1 VSSVCNIADDT
12 ILFLQND
19 FGMARNLKW
28 LLTCFEQLSGMR
40 VNYHKRDLLTISVD
54 PDEANLFAQIFGC
67 KLGEFSFTYL
77 GIPLDFAKLRK
88 EDLQPIIDKIIK
100 RISGWRGKLLSYK
113 ARLILL
119 QACVASIP
127 MYLLSFL
134 KFPKWAIKLIN
145 SQMAQEPNIVDALGR
160 EESLHRFQIT
170 FRHVKV
176 TARWHF
182 YVNTVKTRGIII
194 YRFGGAREAAGSW
207 GSVAS
212 PHYTGI
218 A

>member
-67 KLGEFSFTYL
+67 KLGEFPFTYL
-77 GIPLDFAKLRK
+77 GIPLHFAKLRK

-119 QACVASIP
+119 QVVWRVPRC
-127 MYLLSFL
+127 
-134 KFPKWAIKLIN
+134 
-145 SQMAQEPNIVDALGR
+145 
-160 EESLHRFQIT
+160 
-170 FRHVKV
+170 
-176 TARWHF
+176 
-182 YVNTVKTRGIII
+182 I
-194 YRFGGAREAAGSW
+194 YCPF
-207 GSVAS
+207 
-212 PHYTGI
+212 
-218 A
+218 